1 MVKTQVCGTY
11 DSGSTPDRLPKEFTT
26 DKAQASELRMSS
38 RRFNRLDY
46 RKFDTRDWWDASG

>member
-26 DKAQASELRMSS
+26 DKAQASELRMS
-38 RRFNRLDY
+38 RRRYNRLDY
-46 RKFDTRDWWDASG
+46 KKFDTTDRWDASG